1 MDLSY
6 KIINFGALVP
16 PPPTPP
22 GRLAAHITPHVFIL
36 IEALKMLYF
45 VSTYPSQFGFRH
57 ARMAVGL
64 MGVVSMI
71 QFVLTHRRHGVFLTG
86 HFTHSNTNLL
96 HRLQLIAARE
106 HNNNLPRRSLNLTM
120 IEVRLCLRRLFN
132 NQTRPTSWTTMK
144 VKTRTA
150 T

>member
-1 MDLSY
+1 MDLSS
-6 KIINFGALVP
+6 KIINFGALVTP
-16 PPPTPP
+16 PPPIPGLSHNTP
-22 GRLAAHITPHVFIL
+22 RFIL
-36 IEALKMLYF
+36 IEALNMLYF

-64 MGVVSMI
+64 MGVESMI
-71 QFVLTHRRHGVFLTG
+71 QFVLTHRRHGVLLTG
-86 HFTHSNTNLL
+86 HFTHLNTNLL

-132 NQTRPTSWTTMK
+132 NQTRPTSWTTIK

-150 T
+150 TAT